1 MIHYVKLNDVNPQR
15 DYTAT
20 HGLMDLFM
28 QLGEYDRWLLSERVE
43 MSDQQ
48 LEAAVSASYMG
59 VSKLV
64 LAKDCSKVLGFI
76 ATDKK
81 DPSCISAMFV
91 LDEYRGKGIGTQLVR
106 RMKQMIPGKARVNAV
121 ITNERAV
128 RFYQRQGFIP
138 LTVSLV
144 EVG

>member
-1 MIHYVKLNDVNPQR
+1 MIHYVKLDHVNPQL
-15 DYTAT
+15 DHDKTN
-20 HGLMDLFM
+20 GLMDLFI

-48 LEAAVSASYMG
+48 LEAAVSASYQG
-59 VSKLV
+59 VDKLV
-64 LAKDCSKVLGFI
+64 LAKDGSKLLGFI
-76 ATDKK
+76 ASDKK
-81 DPSCISAMFV
+81 DPNCISAMFV
-91 LDEYRGKGIGTQLVR
+91 LEEHRSKGIGAQLVR
-106 RMKQMIPGKARVNAV
+106 HIKQMIPGKTRVNTV

-138 LTVSLV
+138 LTVSLT